1 MGLGAGYSEDGDSTR
16 PCSGL
21 RTAKLS
27 AKDGTAVLDAPA
39 RSRALNPEADGT
51 RWQPGVPSLRRD
63 LSEDFRGPR
72 RRASDFE
79 ADGDEAVAARRARSV
94 RLKLRA
100 RVPRSIAGRVIAG
113 ACMLAGFGVIGFG
126 LWEAQ
131 SSLLHDARLTIPSS
145 RSIEISGN
153 NHLTR
158 AQLLSVFG
166 EDVDRNVLT
175 VPLAGRKTE
184 LERLPWVEH
193 ATVMRLLPNRV
204 RVSIVERTPVAF
216 VRQGSEIGLVDKH
229 GVLLDLSPDSAADH
243 AYSFPVVTGIAATDP
258 ASTRAARMKLY
269 LAFTND
275 LDAGPDKISK
285 RLSEVDLTDPEDVK
299 ALIPDNGTDVLV
311 HFGQED
317 FLTRYQRYEQ
327 NLPDWKTKYPK
338 LASVDM
344 RYEREVVLEMAP
356 GTSVPVSGD
365 AAVSAV
371 APVAEKKAV
380 VVKRPVAK
388 VPAKAKAKP
397 VGHAAGHLEKSFAVR
412 SKAGQR

>member
-1 MGLGAGYSEDGDSTR
+1 
-16 PCSGL
+16 
-21 RTAKLS
+21 
-27 AKDGTAVLDAPA
+27 VLDAPA
-39 RSRALNPEADGT
+39 RGRALNPEAGVA
-51 RWQPGVPSLRRD
+51 RWQPSVPSLRRD

-79 ADGDEAVAARRARSV
+79 TDGDGAAAARRARSG
-94 RLKLRA
+94 RLKLRG
-100 RVPRSIAGRVIAG
+100 RVPGSIAGRVIAG
-113 ACMLAGFGVIGFG
+113 ACVLAGFGVIGFG

-175 VPLAGRKTE
+175 VPLTARRAE
-184 LERLPWVEH
+184 LEALPWVEH

-216 VRQGSEIGLVDKH
+216 VRQGGEIGLVDAH

-243 AYSFPVVTGIAATDP
+243 AYSFPVVTGIAASDP
-258 ASTRAARMKLY
+258 VGTRAARMKIY
-269 LAFTND
+269 LAFTRD
-275 LDAGPDKISK
+275 LDEGPDKISK

-356 GTSVPVSGD
+356 GASVPVSGD
-365 AAVSAV
+365 AGASAV
-371 APVAEKKAV
+371 AAPAAEKKAA
-380 VVKRPVAK
+380 VVKKPV
-388 VPAKAKAKP
+388 VKAKP
-397 VGHAAGHLEKSFAVR
+397 VAHAAGHLEKSFAVR
-412 SKAGQR
+412 SKAGPR